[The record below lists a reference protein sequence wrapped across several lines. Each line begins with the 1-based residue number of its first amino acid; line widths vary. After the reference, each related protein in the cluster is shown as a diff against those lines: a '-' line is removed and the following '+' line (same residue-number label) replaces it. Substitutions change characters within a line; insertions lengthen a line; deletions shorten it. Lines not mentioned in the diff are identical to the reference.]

1 MRLLALLHERRA
13 QRLQGEEGGRGGAVS
28 APRGPTCATLS
39 INDGNMTRI
48 YTIHIH
54 YIYTNII
61 NYMDTYGNIYNY
73 IEYI

>member
-13 QRLQGEEGGRGGAVS
+13 QRLQGEEGGAVW

-61 NYMDTYGNIYNY
+61 NYMDTYGNIYHY